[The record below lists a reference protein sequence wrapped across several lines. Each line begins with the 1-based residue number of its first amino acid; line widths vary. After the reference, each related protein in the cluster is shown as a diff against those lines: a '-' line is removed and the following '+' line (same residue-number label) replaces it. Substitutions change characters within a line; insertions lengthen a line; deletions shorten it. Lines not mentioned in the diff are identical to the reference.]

1 MNGIARYL
9 NYRYGNLRQNN
20 DWKPINE
27 PNIDILVSNTLDE
40 LERHS
45 VYWRQ
50 NRSASEVLQGC
61 SHVVKDINN
70 AERITFLSIPYLAV
84 EERDPISGD
93 GVTFIG
99 IGINMIRG
107 HIADALMVMAIKL
120 HEEHISWPELLLPT
134 LHQFATNEH
143 PAVRAVVLRRLPHLQ
158 HILPEVGWVVFEL
171 IMRKGS
177 ERLWDMA
184 ERCLYYTYHHELDRV
199 SPWLNKIV
207 SEGIK
212 GGLQAWGRIS
222 ALAVLSEKIESR
234 DFIKQLKELS
244 DSDAWEGAVDVLT
257 HRENFQRHQD
267 LCLAGL
273 DAALSDDNQYSSEL
287 IASMGGIFRGKEPV
301 IILPMQV
308 LERYFSLVF
317 TSSESSKIDLFDFGS
332 WLNIVSCI
340 EPLYALRA
348 TEIYLEYARTT
359 KVYLHDYNNNLMQ
372 LLTRLFAQAEEQEES
387 DGGEMLYRVV
397 VLQDTMLALGVDGVS
412 TWLEAAE
419 RA

>member
-1 MNGIARYL
+1 MG
-9 NYRYGNLRQNN
+9 
-20 DWKPINE
+20 K
-27 PNIDILVSNTLDE
+27 NICI
-40 LERHS
+40 
-45 VYWRQ
+45 
-50 NRSASEVLQGC
+50 GC
-61 SHVVKDINN
+61 I
-70 AERITFLSIPYLAV
+70 
-84 EERDPISGD
+84 
-93 GVTFIG
+93 
-99 IGINMIRG
+99 
-107 HIADALMVMAIKL
+107 
-120 HEEHISWPELLLPT
+120 
-134 LHQFATNEH
+134 
-143 PAVRAVVLRRLPHLQ
+143 VR
-158 HILPEVGWVVFEL
+158 
-171 IMRKGS
+171 
-177 ERLWDMA
+177 
-184 ERCLYYTYHHELDRV
+184 
-199 SPWLNKIV
+199 
-207 SEGIK
+207 
-212 GGLQAWGRIS
+212 
-222 ALAVLSEKIESR
+222 KIESR

-244 DSDAWEGAVDVLT
+244 DSDAWEGAVDVWT